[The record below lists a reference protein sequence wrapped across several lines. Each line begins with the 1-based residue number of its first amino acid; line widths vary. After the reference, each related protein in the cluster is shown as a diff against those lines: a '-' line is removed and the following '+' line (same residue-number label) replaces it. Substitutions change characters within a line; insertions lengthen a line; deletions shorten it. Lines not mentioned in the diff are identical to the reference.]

1 METVRENEAEISCR
15 YDEVTHSK
23 CTHISRTIRLTE
35 MCKMTKRM
43 LFEVNIS
50 FSRTA
55 IHEISQ
61 APSMTCRASENSF
74 HFLLQLYNFQIV
86 VL

>member
-1 METVRENEAEISCR
+1 MNVHKAEISCR

-23 CTHISRTIRLTE
+23 STHISRTIRLPET
-35 MCKMTKRM
+35 CKMTKRM

-50 FSRTA
+50 SCRTT
-55 IHEISQ
+55 IHEVSQ
-61 APSMTCRASENSF
+61 VPSMTCRVSEKPF
-74 HFLLQLYNFQIV
+74 EKLLQFYNIQN